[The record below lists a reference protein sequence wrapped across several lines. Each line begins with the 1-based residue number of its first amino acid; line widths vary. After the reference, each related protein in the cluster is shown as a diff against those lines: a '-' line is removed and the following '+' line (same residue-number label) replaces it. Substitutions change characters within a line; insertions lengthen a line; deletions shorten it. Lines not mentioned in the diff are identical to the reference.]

1 MSFGWNRHGKY
12 TKHSYTQQI
21 TQPFSYNHRLTYSL
35 VSLKTVLDYQELV
48 QRCLANDRKAQKELY
63 AFFSASMF
71 AICLRYAKSK
81 EDAEDIFQQAFIKI
95 FTRLNQ
101 ISDPKALP
109 GWMKSVFVRE
119 ALDFYK
125 SQYEKQQFSNIENT
139 EISHFDINEALEK
152 LQTDELRNQIN
163 KLPDK
168 ARLVFNL
175 YVIDGYNHAEIA
187 QLLQINEGTSKSQ
200 LFEAKKRL
208 KYQIKQLNEFVL
220 QTK

>member
-1 MSFGWNRHGKY
+1 
-12 TKHSYTQQI
+12 
-21 TQPFSYNHRLTYSL
+21 
-35 VSLKTVLDYQELV
+35 
-48 QRCLANDRKAQKELY
+48 
-63 AFFSASMF
+63 
-71 AICLRYAKSK
+71 
-81 EDAEDIFQQAFIKI
+81 
-95 FTRLNQ
+95 
-101 ISDPKALP
+101 
-109 GWMKSVFVRE
+109 MKSVFVRE